1 MWLFNKLKAQ
11 KLKIKQLENA
21 LVNVRLNDGTEWIE
35 LKNENRICY
44 EKIVKLNKKLEITT
58 INRDIAIEQRLADWQ
73 RIKDLEQRESDLCE
87 QIGLQFTQN
96 DLGQSKFQIER
107 AKFEDENQKL
117 TIRIL
122 EVEKERD
129 YYENYSYYVGTEIIC
144 NRIPLKYY
152 SWMSKKGSI

>member
-11 KLKIKQLENA
+11 KLKIKPLENA

-58 INRDIAIEQRLADWQ
+58 INRDIAIEQRLADRQ

-129 YYENYSYYVGTEIIC
+129 YYENYSYYVGTEITC
-144 NRIPLKYY
+144 NRIPLKYC